1 MPAKGHDLTK
11 NGTRAQLANRLG
23 VSTNSITTWKKL
35 PGAPSGWEFEEWKA
49 FMEANGLGIRG
60 AKKIGGERENLLTR
74 KLERETKLLDLRIA
88 KEEGNY
94 IERTAANEFML
105 HVATMQK
112 TVLYQRLGRELG
124 ARGEGKSAAE
134 LNALGQA
141 IADEICTIMV
151 NGLEQFNADK

>member
-1 MPAKGHDLTK
+1 MVAVEKKGPK
-11 NGTRAQLANRLG
+11 PGTQAFLARNIG
-23 VSTNSITTWKKL
+23 VSVTSLSAWAKL
-35 PGAPSGWEFEEWKA
+35 PGAPATWDPQAWKEFMA
-49 FMEANGLGIRG
+49 ASNLGLKGNKVR
-60 AKKIGGERENLLTR
+60 GERETWLNK
-74 KLERETKLLDLRIA
+74 KLERETRLLDLKIA

-151 NGLEQFNADK
+151 NGLEQFNANK